1 MWPSGALLV
10 GVVTAAANAPAT
22 SSFGTV
28 CNGSSASLNAADCS
42 AWHDLYDLN
51 VGAWNAD
58 GCHYMEHDPCS
69 IILPG
74 GEGVFCTNGHIT
86 TIALGGYCEMASGPL
101 PVSLSMMTKLQIL
114 SLMGNLT
121 GTLPAWLLE
130 LTDLTELGLAH
141 NQSTGAIP
149 ASLSELRNL
158 TVLELYKS
166 TLSGVIPPLPFAQYW
181 YKYLVTNFVGYD
193 LYYTIE

>member
-1 MWPSGALLV
+1 
-10 GVVTAAANAPAT
+10 
-22 SSFGTV
+22 
-28 CNGSSASLNAADCS
+28 
-42 AWHDLYDLN
+42 
-51 VGAWNAD
+51 
-58 GCHYMEHDPCS
+58 
-69 IILPG
+69 
-74 GEGVFCTNGHIT
+74 
-86 TIALGGYCEMASGPL
+86 MASGPL